1 MAQREE
7 LIRGRYGWR
16 DRASYKERKKKWVIK
31 EHPKK
36 APLNDLSPAE
46 EAAQE

>member
-1 MAQREE
+1 MAGAIEQV
-7 LIRGRYGWR
+7 IKKG
-16 DRASYKERKKKWVIK
+16 KKKWVIK

>member
-1 MAQREE
+1 MA
-7 LIRGRYGWR
+7 
-16 DRASYKERKKKWVIK
+16 RASYKERKKKWVIK